1 MWTRYAA
8 VNAVREN
15 RIMSQYELKAATKA
29 ILSLTSRSKTAQ
41 GGDARLVERAN
52 DETTPS

>member
-1 MWTRYAA
+1 
-8 VNAVREN
+8 
-15 RIMSQYELKAATKA
+15 MSQYEWKAATKA
-29 ILSLTSRSKTAQ
+29 KLSRTSRSKTAQ